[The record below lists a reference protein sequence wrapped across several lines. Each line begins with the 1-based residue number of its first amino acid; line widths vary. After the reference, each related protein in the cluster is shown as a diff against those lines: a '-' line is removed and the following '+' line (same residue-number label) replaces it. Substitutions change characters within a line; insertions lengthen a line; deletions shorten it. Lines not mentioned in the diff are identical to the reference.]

1 MAIDGTYLQGITT
14 VVHDQSQ
21 IDFAN
26 FIYSAVKFG
35 VTDGSSVIINGASI
49 SKVVGVTIDVLVDY
63 KTTDLGI
70 DGQDVYFLGNPRPTL
85 TESIEGGIDEYITKY
100 SILNGGPGSGEQIN
114 CGNDPS
120 QDFDGDVTISCW
132 AFPLDN
138 EPPPGPGTGEDGFL
152 IERYVSDK
160 GWGIKQDRDPAAP
173 EVTTWAFRIGD
184 NTGPSPFDLKDTTH
198 IEINRWYHVVGV
210 LEGTEMRLYV
220 DGIRVATGA
229 SDNPMVH
236 ATAGQDLRLGSQ
248 SPNAA
253 EFFGNLNNASIWT
266 SALTDEEVLE
276 VFNGGRP
283 MDLNLHAPQKASLY
297 SWWKVGDDARW
308 DGVDYTIP
316 DQVGPNNGITIGTI
330 GWGIRQIRCP
340 RKIFK

>member
-49 SKVVGVTIDVLVDY
+49 SKVAGVTIDVLVDY
-63 KTTDLGI
+63 KTTDLGLN
-70 DGQDVYFLGNPRPTL
+70 GKYVYFLGNPRPTL

-100 SILNGGPGSGEQIN
+100 SIFNGGPGSGEQIN
-114 CGNDPS
+114 CGNDTS
-120 QDFDGDVTISCW
+120 QNFGGDVSLSCW
-132 AFPLDN
+132 AFPLDTD
-138 EPPPGPGTGEDGFL
+138 PPPGPLGEDGYL
-152 IERYVSDK
+152 IERYFSDK
-160 GWGIKQDRDPAAP
+160 GFGIKQERPFGVGDS
-173 EVTTWAFRIGD
+173 VWAFRIGD
-184 NTGPSPFDLKDTTH
+184 NTAPSPFDLLDTTP

-220 DGIRVATGA
+220 NGIRVATGA
-229 SDNPMVH
+229 SDNPMVPT
-236 ATAGQDLRLGSQ
+236 TAGQYLRLGSQ
-248 SPNAA
+248 SNNAA

-283 MDLNLHAPQKASLY
+283 MDLNLHAPQIASLY
-297 SWWKVGDDARW
+297 SWWKVGDDAGW
-308 DGVDYTIP
+308 DGSDYTIP
-316 DQVGPNNGITIGTI
+316 DQVGPNNGITRNTV
-330 GWGIRQIRCP
+330 GWGIRQINAP
-340 RKIFK
+340 NLNVDD

>member
-1 MAIDGTYLQGITT
+1 MTYLTGEVT
-14 VVHDQSQ
+14 VLHDQHQ

-35 VTDGSSVIINGASI
+35 STDGTSVIINGS
-49 SKVVGVTIDVLVDY
+49 SMTKVAGVTIDILVDY

-70 DGQDVYFLGNPRPTL
+70 NGQDVYFLGNPRPTL
-85 TESIEGGIDEYITKY
+85 TESIEGGVDEYITKY
-100 SILNGGPGSGEQIN
+100 SILNGGPATNTQIN
-114 CGNDPS
+114 CGTDPS
-120 QDFDGDVTISCW
+120 QDFDGDVTLSCW
-132 AFPLDN
+132 AFPRDN
-138 EPPPGPGTGEDGFL
+138 DPGEDGYL

-160 GWGIKQDRDPAAP
+160 GWGLKQERPTVPAGDT
-173 EVTTWAFRIGD
+173 VWAFRIGD
-184 NTGPSPFDLKDTTH
+184 NTAPSPFDLLDTTH

-220 DGIRVATGA
+220 NGIRVSTGA

-236 ATAGQDLRLGSQ
+236 ATATQDLRLGSQ
-248 SPNAA
+248 SGAAA

-283 MDLNLHAPQKASLY
+283 MDLNLHAPQRASLY
-297 SWWKVGDDARW
+297 SWWKVGDDAGW
-308 DGVDYTIP
+308 DGLDYTIP
-316 DQVGPNNGITIGTI
+316 DQVGPNNGISTSTV
-330 GWGIRQIRCP
+330 GWGIRQINAP
-340 RKIFK
+340 KLNVDD